1 MKWHYFDFIKVG
13 GVLAG
18 LVAGLNTERGKRIV
32 GKVKRGLKKLLHLPS
47 PPPPKD
53 FDF

>member
-18 LVAGLNTERGKRIV
+18 LVAGLNTERGKRLV
-32 GKVKRGLKKLLHLPS
+32 KKLKEFLHLS
-47 PPPPKD
+47 PPPPSDKPD
-53 FDF
+53 LHSSG